1 MEKKIQEQIKNLDL
15 KIEWAEQSL
24 ETAVKEFK
32 DAAAKYDAYNIDEF
46 IDGYVRRVRDERRNL
61 TQLQEQRRMLV
72 YLTESKDG

>member
-1 MEKKIQEQIKNLDL
+1 MEKKIQEHIKNLDL

-24 ETAVKEFK
+24 ETAVNEFK

-72 YLTESKDG
+72 YLTESKEG